1 MTVEEMLRRSK
12 IKSELTEQKRQELRD
27 SMSWLN
33 VKQLDMIDEIIT
45 TFGTSGLRKE
55 KMTKI
60 ALKDDPVD
68 HDFSL
73 PIGLNHSVQD
83 QGLTFDSFYNIST
96 YRKEN
101 HGSWRVENTAELF
114 VNRLI
119 SAFNI
124 K

>member
-1 MTVEEMLRRSK
+1 MTVEE
-12 IKSELTEQKRQELRD
+12 IKLTEQKRQELKM

-60 ALKDDPVD
+60 ALKDDSVNY
-68 HDFSL
+68 DFSL
-73 PIGLNHSVQD
+73 PNGLRHSVQD
-83 QGLTFDSFYNIST
+83 QGLTFHSFYNIST

-119 SAFNI
+119 EAFNI